1 MLGFAPQPTR
11 QGVRTTAAAPDNS
24 PTKVS
29 PCLERL
35 LRIVYATPCGHRT
48 GAKVANSPDQRIKED
63 MPLPEDPSHV
73 FQGGLLAIAV
83 LACMYIAKE
92 ALLPIV
98 LAFFLKLLVQPAMNV
113 LKRLRVPRVLAA
125 LLALALLLGVIVGLV
140 DLLSSPA
147 SSWAQRLPQGLPRL
161 QERVRFISQPL
172 ESMTRLF
179 KHAQSAMVGGGSQS
193 APHNGT
199 DIQQLLL
206 STAHHFAS
214 GFVWTLLMLFFLL
227 LAGDT
232 FLRRLV
238 EVMPTFGDKR
248 QVIDIAQQ
256 VESDI
261 SVYLITISIMN
272 TLVGIATGLAMW
284 GLGLPNPLL
293 WGVVAFMLNYVPI
306 FGPISGM
313 VLFLA
318 VGMLSLDPLWKAFMP
333 MAVYICVHL
342 IEGEAVTPML
352 LARRFTLNPVLVMA
366 SLLFWDWMWGI
377 PGAVLAV
384 PLLAIFKII
393 CDRVRPLMA
402 LGHFIQGERRRVW
415 EP

>member
-1 MLGFAPQPTR
+1 MLECMRMAMLGFAPQPTR

-206 STAHHFAS
+206 STAHHFA
-214 GFVWTLLMLFFLL
+214 
-227 LAGDT
+227 
-232 FLRRLV
+232 
-238 EVMPTFGDKR
+238 
-248 QVIDIAQQ
+248 
-256 VESDI
+256 
-261 SVYLITISIMN
+261 
-272 TLVGIATGLAMW
+272 
-284 GLGLPNPLL
+284 
-293 WGVVAFMLNYVPI
+293 
-306 FGPISGM
+306 
-313 VLFLA
+313 
-318 VGMLSLDPLWKAFMP
+318 
-333 MAVYICVHL
+333 
-342 IEGEAVTPML
+342 
-352 LARRFTLNPVLVMA
+352 
-366 SLLFWDWMWGI
+366 
-377 PGAVLAV
+377 
-384 PLLAIFKII
+384 
-393 CDRVRPLMA
+393 
-402 LGHFIQGERRRVW
+402 
-415 EP
+415 